1 MLLRREDSLVF
12 ALAQKSETQR
22 SQRIPH
28 RAHRDEKTV
37 CSSFSVISLGLLSEV
52 SVVEAF
58 DFGFAALYNLTL
70 LPGRYEKI
78 TL

>member
-22 SQRIPH
+22 SQRIAH

-37 CSSFSVISLGLLSEV
+37 CSSFSVISMGLLSEV

-58 DFGFAALYNLTL
+58 GCGFAALYNLTL
-70 LPGRYEKI
+70 LPGRYKKI